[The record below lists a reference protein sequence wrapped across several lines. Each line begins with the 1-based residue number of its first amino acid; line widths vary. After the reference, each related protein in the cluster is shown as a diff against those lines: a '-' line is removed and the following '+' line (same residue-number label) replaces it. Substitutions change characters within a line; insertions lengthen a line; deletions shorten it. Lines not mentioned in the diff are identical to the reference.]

1 MDLYSISEIDIDEP
15 ERLIFQIEP
24 CSPNGVKCGTEPYIH
39 ERIRRS
45 MKLIFTFIIVVFT
58 LLGTINV
65 SCGETYKDAVGR
77 DVVIELAP
85 ARIVPLAPSL
95 TEILYYLGLGDK
107 VAGVTNYS
115 YYPPEALDKPKVGT
129 YIDLNIEKIITLGP
143 DLVIGTKDGNN
154 PGIVD
159 LLEQARIPTYIVNP
173 RNVVEV
179 IETVREIGRLCGIEE
194 KADRLASGLEMRLD
208 RISKGVEGQ
217 KKPLVFLQIN
227 LHPIMTVNRNTFHN
241 DIISIAGGKNMT
253 ADSGISYPRIS
264 IEEVLKKK
272 PEIIIISSMDR
283 GGMFEKARQEWLKWT
298 SIPAA
303 RDGKVYLIDSDLI
316 DRPSPRII
324 DGIEEMARL
333 IHPEVD
339 WEKVMMAK

>member
-1 MDLYSISEIDIDEP
+1 MKSIINMV
-15 ERLIFQIEP
+15 LILFSLLVTAEDSR
-24 CSPNGVKCGTEPYIH
+24 CET
-39 ERIRRS
+39 
-45 MKLIFTFIIVVFT
+45 FT
-58 LLGTINV
+58 
-65 SCGETYKDAVGR
+65 DAVGR
-77 DVVIELAP
+77 EVVINHTP
-85 ARIVPLAPSL
+85 SRIVPLAPSL

-115 YYPPEALDKPKVGT
+115 YYPPEALDKPKVGS

-179 IETVREIGRLCGIEE
+179 IETVRIVGRLCGINE
-194 KADRLASGLEMRLD
+194 KADQLAQGLEIRLS
-208 RISKGVEGQ
+208 RIKEGVENQ
-217 KKPLVFLQIN
+217 KKPVIFLQIN
-227 LHPIMTVNRNTFHN
+227 LHPIMTVNKNTFHH
-241 DIISIAGGKNMT
+241 DIISIAGGINMA
-253 ADSGISYPRIS
+253 ADAGISYPRIS
-264 IEEVLKKK
+264 IEELLKRK

-303 RDGKVYLIDSDLI
+303 KNGMVYLIDSDLI

-324 DGIEEMARL
+324 DGIEEMAKL

-339 WEKVMMAK
+339 WSHIDEQ

>member
-1 MDLYSISEIDIDEP
+1 MKSVLA
-15 ERLIFQIEP
+15 LIITV
-24 CSPNGVKCGTEPYIH
+24 SA
-39 ERIRRS
+39 
-45 MKLIFTFIIVVFT
+45 
-58 LLGTINV
+58 LLGTIDTAH
-65 SCGETYKDAVGR
+65 GKTYQDAVGR
-77 DVVIELAP
+77 DVVIEHKP
-85 ARIVPLAPSL
+85 VRIVPLAPSI
-95 TEILYYLGLGDK
+95 TEILYYLGLGDR
-107 VAGVTNYS
+107 VVGVTNFS
-115 YYPPEALDKPKVGT
+115 YYPPEALEKPKVGS

-159 LLEQARIPTYIVNP
+159 LLEQAKIPTYIVNP

-179 IETVREIGRLCGIEE
+179 METMRIVGRLCGIEE
-194 KADRLASGLEMRLD
+194 KAERLADDLEIRLN
-208 RISKGVEGQ
+208 RIRKGVEHQ

-227 LHPIMTVNRNTFHN
+227 LHPIMTVNKNTFHQ
-241 DIISIAGGKNMT
+241 DIISLAGGINMT
-253 ADSGISYPRIS
+253 ADAGISYPRIS
-264 IEEVLKKK
+264 IEEVIKKK

-324 DGIEEMARL
+324 EGIEEMAKL
-333 IHPEVD
+333 IHPEVE
-339 WEKVMMAK
+339 WEKGFSAEID